1 MIRLAALALALLL
14 AAIPASAELTGPS
27 GRCSGLAAPLVAMG
41 YQKLTVSSASVGLAA
56 GSYATSAG
64 VAVAAFASVET
75 AAINARDDGTAP
87 TTSVGLPFAAAET
100 FWICRSSIA
109 AVRFIAQAG
118 DATLHV
124 VFFRSP

>member
-1 MIRLAALALALLL
+1 MLIRLAALALALMVAL
-14 AAIPASAELTGPS
+14 PASAELTGPS
-27 GRCSGLAAPLVAMG
+27 GRCAGLAAPLVPMG
-41 YQKLTVSSASVGLAA
+41 YQKLTVSSASVGLASA
-56 GSYATSAG
+56 SYATSAG
-64 VAVAAFASVET
+64 VAVAALASVET

-87 TTSVGLPFAAAET
+87 TTTVGMPFASAEA

-124 VFFRSP
+124 VFFRTP